1 MIRTPLTL
9 CVVAALAAPLGA
21 QATVVS
27 EVEPNDSRATAQ
39 NLVGNFSSDSVANI
53 FNSTTVSHA
62 TVNASNGS
70 ATDVDYYAI
79 TIANAG
85 DSAYFDIDGAE
96 GPGGNS
102 TNLHTALA
110 LFDAQGNLLA
120 FNVSSEVDP
129 GSTAPGSGTSADS
142 DSFLGNYTFS
152 KPGTYYI
159 GVTNGVYYNTP
170 ASNYVS
176 ATGTSGGMM
185 TRPDGQPGG
194 ERFAGDSGPATL
206 AALQAFNAGTYTLH
220 VSVAQASSVP
230 IPLTALG
237 LIALGLIG
245 VGLGKLYRPAE

>member
-1 MIRTPLTL
+1 MSRTTLAL
-9 CVVAALAAPLGA
+9 CVAASLALPTVAA
-21 QATVVS
+21 ATVVN

-39 NLVGNFSSDSVANI
+39 NLAGSFSADSVANI
-53 FNSTTVSHA
+53 FNSTSVSHA
-62 TVNASNGS
+62 SVNGGNGS

-85 DSAYFDIDGAE
+85 DSAFFDIDGAE
-96 GPGGNS
+96 GVGGNIS
-102 TNLHTALA
+102 NLHTALA

-129 GSTAPGSGTSADS
+129 GSTAPGSGTTADS
-142 DSFLGNYTFS
+142 DSFIGTYTFS

-176 ATGTSGGMM
+176 ATGTLSGTMI
-185 TRPDGQPGG
+185 RPDGQPGG
-194 ERFAGDSGPATL
+194 ERYAGDSGPATL
-206 AALQAFNAGTYTLH
+206 TALQGFSTGTYTLH

-237 LIALGLIG
+237 LITLGLVG
-245 VGLGKLYRPAE
+245 VGLRKLYRPAE